1 MRKLKLWGWMLGKM
15 SPKDGRFVATVYV
28 EGGKVVINADTLRLA
43 QDLHD
48 AIDPGAYERGLRHII
63 VPHESGTFE
72 TARDPQFLE
81 AVIEQTGLWVGR
93 TYDGWT
99 IDAVISKIVD
109 E

>member
-1 MRKLKLWGWMLGKM
+1 M

-28 EGGKVVINADTLRLA
+28 EDGKVVINADTLRLA
-43 QDLHD
+43 QDLHE
-48 AIDPGAYERGLRHII
+48 AIDPGAYERGFRHII

-72 TARDPQFLE
+72 TAPDPQFLE
-81 AVIEQTGLWVGR
+81 AVIEQTGLWMGH

-99 IDAVISKIVD
+99 IDEVMSRIVD